1 MHVVYHLE
9 LEKDSAVVFCLCTQ
23 QDLKKEYF
31 LHLQLKKKYAHVK
44 GEKLTHKSY
53 ETSLGLFVVSADF
66 SLSI

>member
-9 LEKDSAVVFCLCTQ
+9 LEKNLAVVFCLCTQ

-44 GEKLTHKSY
+44 GEKLKHK
-53 ETSLGLFVVSADF
+53 TTLDFFFVSAVH
-66 SLSI
+66 LLPN